1 LKKKRRKKQ
10 KIGIKIVNPEAL
22 EQASINKSKA
32 LVEIFW
38 DKLMS
43 NSDNRKQKHT
53 ENKN

>member
-1 LKKKRRKKQ
+1 VARKKQ
-10 KIGIKIVNPEAL
+10 EIEVEIINPEAL

-32 LVEIFW
+32 LVDIFW